1 MGNDKEVI
9 VPKEVVVI
17 GEGAFE
23 GNKTLERITLGE
35 NVRYIK
41 SRAFSECRTFQK
53 EREQTFH
60 YRNTNRH

>member
-23 GNKTLERITLGE
+23 GNKIMLSKLVSRQHERPL
-35 NVRYIK
+35 
-41 SRAFSECRTFQK
+41 SFLSEPL
-53 EREQTFH
+53 
-60 YRNTNRH
+60 